1 MAEAFLKDYFMKT
14 SLEIEVISAGIEA
27 KKDAGAT
34 EKAIRVMK
42 NFNIDISD
50 HSTRLISRDIV
61 EKAELVIAM
70 TRPHELSIS
79 KIQQQAR
86 NRTFLAG
93 EIVRLG
99 SLASKL
105 EESSSF
111 KSWIEELH
119 SARGGHM
126 TSGRAG
132 DEVLDPFD
140 KPLEEYEKIAMRI
153 NGICEVLC
161 KLLTS
166 EANKNP

>member
-1 MAEAFLKDYFMKT
+1 MAEAFLKDHFMKT

-34 EKAIRVMK
+34 EKAIRAMK

-86 NRTFLAG
+86 NRT
-93 EIVRLG
+93 
-99 SLASKL
+99 
-105 EESSSF
+105 
-111 KSWIEELH
+111 
-119 SARGGHM
+119 
-126 TSGRAG
+126 
-132 DEVLDPFD
+132 
-140 KPLEEYEKIAMRI
+140 Y
-153 NGICEVLC
+153 
-161 KLLTS
+161 
-166 EANKNP
+166 